1 MVHPVLLLLA
11 LGAFLALCA
20 GLPRHQQALFR
31 RKLEPG
37 ATRALRIAGWALL
50 AGNFALAWGVFG
62 FGRGMVLTAG
72 YATLGALAAV
82 TVLNRRQAG

>member
-1 MVHPVLLLLA
+1 MAHPALLLLA

-37 ATRALRIAGWALL
+37 ATRALRITGWTLL
-50 AGNFALAWGVFG
+50 ACAFALAWAVFG
-62 FGRGMVLTAG
+62 FGRGAVLTAG
-72 YATLGALAAV
+72 YATLGALTAV
-82 TVLNRRQAG
+82 MVLNRRQAR